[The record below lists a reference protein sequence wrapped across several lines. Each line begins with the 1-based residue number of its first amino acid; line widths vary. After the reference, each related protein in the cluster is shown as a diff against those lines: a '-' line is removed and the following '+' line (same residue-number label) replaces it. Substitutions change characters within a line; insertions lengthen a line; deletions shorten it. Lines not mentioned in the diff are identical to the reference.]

1 MNKEFSIIKLQSIFR
16 MKNGNNALYS
26 YTFDGIKE
34 YLMIVDLISMHSVT
48 QTSDCFVKNVHIIRT
63 CYCIY
68 IHHIC
73 PIFWLLYLLFCRFW
87 AISSECVV
95 PMSMSSPSMHTY
107 MHKIYARMLIYSH
120 VHYSCVVQWTK
131 LNGCAADEK
140 PKPLPMFE
148 RPRIVFML
156 PKYST
161 HSVRN

>member
-1 MNKEFSIIKLQSIFR
+1 MRISNRSMNKEFSIIKLQSIFR

-26 YTFDGIKE
+26 FTFDGIKE

-87 AISSECVV
+87 AISSECVG

-107 MHKIYARMLIYSH
+107 AQYIRANVNIFACPLFVCGAMDQTEWLCCRRK
-120 VHYSCVVQWTK
+120 TK
-131 LNGCAADEK
+131 AIAD
-140 PKPLPMFE
+140 
-148 RPRIVFML
+148 
-156 PKYST
+156 
-161 HSVRN
+161 VRTP